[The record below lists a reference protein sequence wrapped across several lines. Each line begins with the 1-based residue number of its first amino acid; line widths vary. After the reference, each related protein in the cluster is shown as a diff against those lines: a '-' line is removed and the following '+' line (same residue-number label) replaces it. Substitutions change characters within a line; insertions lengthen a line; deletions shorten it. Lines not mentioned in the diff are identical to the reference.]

1 MFIARVI
8 RTSSLRNISLRHNR
22 INATGA
28 VALALMIRDYPDV
41 VPSTPNSATFPTHPG
56 SAISPPPSPMPQNTY
71 LPPPSPVTR
80 TGPVLPPPRHPS
92 SLPPQ
97 TTYTPYVP
105 RRRGAAFAQ
114 PPPLSASGQ
123 PVPIITSNPQ
133 GGVTTRHPPP
143 HIPHR
148 SESEHHPNG
157 TNHKH
162 DDGPSAALLDKV
174 RALDALPRI
183 GALRT
188 LDLRG
193 NDLRVSALLEYR
205 FTSNDV
211 GIEWSHLSSASAQT
225 EQDAQGSEFKRE
237 QAGCSVLS
245 VDCRG
250 AGKHSYPFDRSPV
263 GKQFYRNTIFA

>member
-1 MFIARVI
+1 VSSFYKYLARAV
-8 RTSSLRNISLRHNR
+8 RNSSLRNISLRHNR

-41 VPSTPNSATFPTHPG
+41 VPITPSSATSPPHPG
-56 SAISPPPSPMPQNTY
+56 SAISPPPSPMPSNTY

-105 RRRGAAFAQ
+105 RRRGAVSAQ
-114 PPPLSASGQ
+114 PPPPPASGQ
-123 PVPIITSNPQ
+123 LVPIITSNSQ
-133 GGVTTRHPPP
+133 GGVTTRHPLPNVGLQ
-143 HIPHR
+143 R
-148 SESEHHPNG
+148 SDGPNG
-157 TNHKH
+157 TSHRH

-174 RALDALPRI
+174 RALDALPRL

-193 NDLRVSALLEYR
+193 NDLRVSLSLDYGWTIDDSGA
-205 FTSNDV
+205 
-211 GIEWSHLSSASAQT
+211 EWCYLPSSSTQT
-225 EQDAQGSEFKRE
+225 QQDAQS
-237 QAGCSVLS
+237 A
-245 VDCRG
+245 
-250 AGKHSYPFDRSPV
+250 
-263 GKQFYRNTIFA
+263 